1 MIFLIVTFFLSL
13 SFSNNLYLSQ
23 SQSILNNINNQ
34 IKNFN
39 IKEKSSLNFFDIMSS
54 VFYNFNKQC
63 AEDLKIMNPE
73 EYNMTNPSKYP
84 KIISYIGLTIN
95 DIEDEME
102 CLESL
107 AKTIYLI
114 VVINTES
121 FTNQDD
127 RVLLDF
133 LNMTEFSVG
142 GCVTEACKDPLLVL
156 ATMFQSFSNTE
167 ENITDGK
174 KTLEPELVRA
184 DKNDVSPNEKI
195 YFILFIVLIVYSC
208 FKITIGIYR
217 LLTIQKGYELTVA
230 RELNKKGKLHI
241 FDDNNIDF
249 FNENNIENE
258 NLNTYEYNP
267 KYDLSSYYPKHLRII
282 RFFDIFNDIMLLTKR
297 RNRYYN
303 DNGLECINFLR
314 AIVLYFYIFSN
325 TFNTLL
331 EMPSKDKLNKSF
343 FSSNLLFFYRL
354 STNAA
359 MCWIFL
365 EGSYGAY
372 KLMKFFNSKMSEYYR
387 ENKNKNYVLIVLF
400 IFIKFIFL
408 FIPKVCIFIFCFF
421 IFYYDIKKF
430 SGLFSAKTIFKF
442 IVERVISKD
451 KKCSDSLSFI
461 FKSFFT
467 FKNDSSNFKICYDFT
482 FIYINILFCILVFVL
497 SLYIMFLVRKSMIE
511 IFFLVFYFVF
521 FFGLTLLV
529 KDDNNDSEIYSYY
542 HFKGQEYATK
552 IAYLSLGV
560 YNLGFI
566 LGIICFN
573 YDHIKSKAYEKINQI
588 NQNINKNI
596 INEKQSEIN
605 KDGKPEINDSNTI
618 SSISKNSK
626 SSDSYEKR
634 AYYPLSFLNYTL
646 IAIHKKKLW
655 IKILIVLFCFILQI
669 IIACFFQI
677 YGIITKDNPEYASKK
692 QKGNKDY
699 DPNFERNYYLEMKF
713 NWVLQGY
720 FLFEKHFFLIF
731 FFIICITLITF
742 PKNGIFDSLINSKLI
757 TVISRTGFTMVCLSY
772 ILSNFFF
779 IGLNK
784 IKFSILSF
792 VILSIGNFLIIF
804 FISFFLN
811 IIFELPLRRIVKKLL
826 RIKSSQ
832 YNIKLKY
839 KEKRKFNDII
849 SI

>member
-1 MIFLIVTFFLSL
+1 MIFLILALFSSL
-13 SFSNNLYLSQ
+13 SFSKNLDLSQ
-23 SQSILNNINNQ
+23 SQLILNNINNQ

-39 IKEKSSLNFFDIMSS
+39 SKEKISYNFFDIVSNL
-54 VFYNFNKQC
+54 FYNFNKQC
-63 AEDLKIMNPE
+63 AEDLEIMKPE
-73 EYNMTNPSKYP
+73 EYNMTTPLKYP
-84 KIISYIGLTIN
+84 RIISYIGLTIN
-95 DIEDEME
+95 DLEDEIE
-102 CLESL
+102 CLNSL
-107 AKTIYLI
+107 VKTIYLI
-114 VVINTES
+114 VVINREG

-127 RVLLDF
+127 RVLLNF

-142 GCVTEACKDPLLVL
+142 GCVTEACKDPLIFM
-156 ATMFQSFSNTE
+156 ATMFQSFTNENNTNE
-167 ENITDGK
+167 KQN
-174 KTLEPELVRA
+174 LAPEIVKA

-195 YFILFIVLIVYSC
+195 YIILFIVLMVYLF
-208 FKITIGIYR
+208 FKIIIGIYR
-217 LLTIQKGYELTVA
+217 LVTIQKGYDLTVA
-230 RELNKKGKLHI
+230 RELNKEGKLNI
-241 FDDNNIDF
+241 FDENIDF

-343 FSSNLLFFYRL
+343 FSSFYLFFYRL

-365 EGSYGAY
+365 EGSYATY
-372 KLMKFFNSKMSEYYR
+372 KLMKFFNSKMREYYIK
-387 ENKNKNYVLIVLF
+387 NKNKNYAFIVLF

-408 FIPKVCIFIFCFF
+408 FTTKMCIFIFCYF

-430 SGLFSAKTIFKF
+430 SSLFSAKTTFKF
-442 IVERVISKD
+442 IVERVITKD
-451 KKCSDSLSFI
+451 KICSDSLSFI

-482 FIYINILFCILVFVL
+482 FIYINILFCILIFVL
-497 SLYIMFLVRKSMIE
+497 SLYIMFLVRKRMIE

-521 FFGLTLLV
+521 FFGLTLIV
-529 KDDNNDSEIYSYY
+529 KDDYNDNDIYSYY
-542 HFKGQEYATK
+542 HFKGQEYVTK
-552 IAYLSLGV
+552 IIYLSVGV

-566 LGIICFN
+566 LGIICYN
-573 YDHIKSKAYEKINQI
+573 YDYLKSKAYEKINKI
-588 NQNINKNI
+588 NQNIN
-596 INEKQSEIN
+596 EKQLEIN
-605 KDGKPEINDSNTI
+605 KDGKAGINDSNTL
-618 SSISKNSK
+618 STKSKSSK
-626 SSDSYEKR
+626 SSDSYERR
-634 AYYPLSFLNYTL
+634 AYYPLSFLNHTL
-646 IAIHKKKLW
+646 IAMYKKKLW
-655 IKILIVLFCFILQI
+655 IKIFIVVFCFILQI
-669 IIACFFQI
+669 IIADFFKI
-677 YGIITKDNPEYASKK
+677 YGIITKDNPEYASRK

-731 FFIICITLITF
+731 FFIICLTLITF
-742 PKNGIFDSLINSKLI
+742 PKNGIFDSLISSRLI

-784 IKFSILSF
+784 IKFSMLSF
-792 VILSIGNFLIIF
+792 VTLSIGNFLIIF

-826 RIKSSQ
+826 RINSSQ
-832 YNIKLKY
+832 YNIKHKY
-839 KEKRKFNDII
+839 KEKSKFNDNN